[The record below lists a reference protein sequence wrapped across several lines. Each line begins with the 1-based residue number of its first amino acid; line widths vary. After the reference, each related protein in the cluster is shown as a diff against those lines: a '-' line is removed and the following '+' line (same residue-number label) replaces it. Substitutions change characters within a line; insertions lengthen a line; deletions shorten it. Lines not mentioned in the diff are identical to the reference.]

1 MEKEEKKITETYNEA
16 IKKATTKL
24 AKKVADIQDVVT
36 KATEETVKAVQT
48 SRIENKKKVIEDK
61 VRDHLRG
68 FARTIPSFLMAYGD
82 NQTSLETFEKNIP
95 NEVFKEVTSISI
107 DEFKFLRD
115 GGDYKDAA
123 SGEMKHYD
131 GHLFDAVVFNDSVK
145 EFLNK
150 RNELSDYF
158 RESVKG
164 DIFDFIPPQKTN
176 QIFTPKKVVK
186 QMVDLFEEENPGC
199 FDDES
204 YSFADLYMKSGLYIT
219 EIIKR
224 LYQSEKMRE
233 RIPDDRARLNHII
246 NHQVF
251 GAAPTE
257 IIYMI
262 ARHYILGFDKSIEGR
277 TALEL
282 QQMYPN
288 FKLKD
293 TAELA
298 KKEKLSA
305 WVENSFGEML

>member
-1 MEKEEKKITETYNEA
+1 M
-16 IKKATTKL
+16 
-24 AKKVADIQDVVT
+24 
-36 KATEETVKAVQT
+36 
-48 SRIENKKKVIEDK
+48 
-61 VRDHLRG
+61 
-68 FARTIPSFLMAYGD
+68 
-82 NQTSLETFEKNIP
+82 
-95 NEVFKEVTSISI
+95 FKEVTSISI

-257 IIYMI
+257 IIYEPVKFF
-262 ARHYILGFDKSIEGR
+262 L
-277 TALEL
+277 
-282 QQMYPN
+282 
-288 FKLKD
+288 
-293 TAELA
+293 
-298 KKEKLSA
+298 
-305 WVENSFGEML
+305 